1 MLKTIWSV
9 SERGAVGMQSQALG
23 LGEALFAGG
32 GFEAPRAIE
41 VAFRKPYTWAPMHPA
56 FASLKALSRDT
67 AAAFVAPW
75 PDVLITCGRKS
86 ALLALAVK
94 KASGGRTICIHV
106 QDPKA
111 DPRHWDLLVVPEHD
125 RVRGANVLVSK
136 GALHRVT
143 RLKLQSSAE
152 AFAPLLGHLPRPR
165 LAVLV
170 GGNNRYYTLDSDW
183 MTGFVAQLR
192 RAAGG
197 DGDGGNWQW
206 GVMATISRRTGE
218 AETNIL
224 RGGLAS
230 LPGAYLWDG
239 SGPNPY
245 FGFLGL
251 ADAILVTCDSVSMIS
266 EACST
271 GKPVY
276 VARLPGKSKRF
287 DAFFD
292 NLRRHG
298 LIQWFD
304 GHLAQWENKR
314 LDDMDHIA
322 EQVRERFGWPV
333 NPVA

>member
-9 SERGAVGMQSQALG
+9 SERGAVGMQNQALG

-32 GFEAPRAIE
+32 GFEAPRSIE

-67 AAAFVAPW
+67 AASIAEPW
-75 PDVLITCGRKS
+75 PDLLITCGRKS

-94 KASGGRTICIHV
+94 RASRGRTMCIHV

-111 DPRHWDLLVVPEHD
+111 DPRHWDLLIVPEHD
-125 RVRGANVLVSK
+125 RLRGTNVLVSK

-143 RLKLQSSAE
+143 RLKLSSSAE
-152 AFAPLLGHLPRPR
+152 ALAPQLAHLPKPR

-170 GGNNRYYTLDSDW
+170 GGNNRYYTLDQDW

-192 RAAGG
+192 QAAIT
-197 DGDGGNWQW
+197 GNW

-251 ADAILVTCDSVSMIS
+251 ADAILATCDSVSMIS

-287 DAFFD
+287 DAFFE

-304 GHLAQWENKR
+304 GHLAQWENSR

-322 EQVRERFGWPV
+322 DQVRQHFGWPASSG
-333 NPVA
+333 NLI

>member
-1 MLKTIWSV
+1 MLKTIWAV

-32 GFEAPRAIE
+32 GFEAPKVFE
-41 VAFRKPYTWAPMHPA
+41 VAFRWPYTWAPMTPA
-56 FASLKALSRDT
+56 FASIRSLTPDT
-67 AAAFVAPW
+67 AAPFEEAAKAGQW
-75 PDVLITCGRKS
+75 PDLLITCGRKS

-94 KASGGRTICIHV
+94 KLSGGRTTCIHV

-111 DPRHWDLLVVPEHD
+111 DPRYWDLLIVPEHD
-125 RVRGANVLVSK
+125 RARAPNVLVSK

-143 RLKLQSSAE
+143 RTKLSTSAE
-152 AFAPLLGHLPRPR
+152 ALAPQLEHIPSPR

-170 GGNNRYYTLDSDW
+170 GGNNRYYTLDAEW
-183 MTGFVAQLR
+183 MAGFVGQLR
-192 RAAGG
+192 QATRKSGEGAG
-197 DGDGGNWQW
+197 W
-206 GVMATISRRTGE
+206 GILATISRRTGE

-230 LPGAYLWDG
+230 MPGTYLWDG

-266 EACST
+266 EACAT
-271 GKPVY
+271 GKSVY
-276 VARLPGKSKRF
+276 IARLPGNSKRF
-287 DAFFD
+287 DAFFE
-292 NLRRHG
+292 NLRRRG

-304 GHLAQWENKR
+304 GHLAQWENTR

-322 EQVRERFGWPV
+322 DEVRERLGWR
-333 NPVA
+333 